1 MDIKT
6 AIMNDDTVADI
17 ALETP
22 AVEIDHLSLFYGA
35 KQALFDI
42 SMKIAERRVT
52 AFIGPSGCGK
62 STLLR
67 CLNRMNDLIDGIRID
82 GARSAST
89 ASTSAT
95 PRATSPSCA
104 SAWAWCSRSRTPSRS
119 RSTRTWPTARAS
131 GREGRELDAI
141 VEKSLRGP
149 PCGTRSRTACR
160 RARWPV
166 RRPAAAPVHR
176 PRAGGE
182 PEVLLMDEPC
192 SALDPIAT
200 ARSRT

>member
-42 SMKIAERRVT
+42 SMKIAEHRVT

-67 CLNRMNDLIDGIRID
+67 CLNRMNDLIDGIRIE
-82 GARSAST
+82 GAIRIHGFDVRDPST
-89 ASTSAT
+89 RHH
-95 PRATSPSCA
+95 RAAQARGHGLPEVEPLPEEHLRERGL
-104 SAWAWCSRSRTPSRS
+104 WAAHPARPAGACWTPSWR
-119 RSTRTWPTARAS
+119 RAC
-131 GREGRELDAI
+131 AP
-141 VEKSLRGP
+141 P

-160 RARWPV
+160 RARSACRAASSSASASPARMAWN
-166 RRPAAAPVHR
+166 RR
-176 PRAGGE
+176 
-182 PEVLLMDEPC
+182 C
-192 SALDPIAT
+192 C
-200 ARSRT
+200 